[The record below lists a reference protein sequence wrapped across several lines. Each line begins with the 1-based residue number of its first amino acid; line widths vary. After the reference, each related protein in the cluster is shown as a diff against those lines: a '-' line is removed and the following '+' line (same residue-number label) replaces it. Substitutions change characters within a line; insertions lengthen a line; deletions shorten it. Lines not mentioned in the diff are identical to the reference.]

1 MKVLIVDD
9 NDLMRDVI
17 KVFLEQ
23 LKHEVLAEAENGD
36 IAIRHFTTLRPEL
49 VLLDMVMPGK
59 SGLEV
64 LEEIRKIEPNAKVVV
79 ITAVEQE
86 GIDKKIFEKGAAA
99 ILRKPF
105 SCGELE
111 QTLKNIV

>member
-17 KVFLEQ
+17 RTFLEE
-23 LKHEVLAEAENGD
+23 LKHEVLGEEENGD
-36 IAIRHFTTLRPEL
+36 GAIRAFTALRPEL

-59 SGLEV
+59 SGLEA
-64 LEEIRKIEPNAKVVV
+64 LEEIRKLDPAAKVVV
-79 ITAVEQE
+79 ITAVEQD

-99 ILRKPF
+99 IIRKPF
-105 SCGELE
+105 SCSELE
-111 QTLKNIV
+111 ETLKRLV

>member
-17 KVFLEQ
+17 KTFLEQ
-23 LKHEVLAEAENGD
+23 LKHEVLGEEDNGEG
-36 IAIRHFTTLRPEL
+36 AIRSFAALRPEL

-64 LEEIRKIEPNAKVVV
+64 LEEIRKIEPAAKVVV
-79 ITAVEQE
+79 ITAVEQT

-105 SCGELE
+105 SCDELE
-111 QTLKNIV
+111 KAISQLV